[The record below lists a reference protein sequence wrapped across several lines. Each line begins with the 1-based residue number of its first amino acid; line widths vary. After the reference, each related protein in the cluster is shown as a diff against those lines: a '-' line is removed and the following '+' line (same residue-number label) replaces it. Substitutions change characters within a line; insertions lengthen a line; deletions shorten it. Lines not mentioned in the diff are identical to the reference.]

1 VKRTG
6 LAAPLVLTVIGGA
19 LGWLLELAL
28 AARGLAVIVPPL
40 SLAVALA
47 GIAAVVIAFGWP
59 IRQAVRGT
67 ATRAV
72 NPFQAMR
79 VVVLA
84 KASVLAGALIGGAG
98 IGMLLF
104 LVTRPVV
111 ATSGTLVSGVL
122 VIAASAAL
130 LVCGYLVEQWC
141 RIPPDDGD
149 RAGLPDPHT
158 P

>member
-6 LAAPLVLTVIGGA
+6 VAAPLVLTVTGAA
-19 LGWLLELAL
+19 LGWLLQLAL
-28 AARGLAVIVPPL
+28 AARGLAVLVPPL
-40 SLAVALA
+40 SLAVALT

-149 RAGLPDPHT
+149 RAGLPDPHA

>member
-1 VKRTG
+1 MKRTG

-59 IRQAVRGT
+59 IRQAVRGA